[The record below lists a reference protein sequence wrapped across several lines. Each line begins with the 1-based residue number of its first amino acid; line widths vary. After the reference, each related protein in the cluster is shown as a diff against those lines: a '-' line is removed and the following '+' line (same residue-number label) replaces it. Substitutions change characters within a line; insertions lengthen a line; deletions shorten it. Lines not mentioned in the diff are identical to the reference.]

1 MRRSKMRLRLASAAS
16 LLGALARS
24 ASAAGQEPPPTAEP
38 AQDDQQLEVSAPG
51 WSPVVE
57 EARAPHHL
65 RSFIEMGT
73 GLALGA
79 TGYWILMDRNVA
91 DWDNPSP
98 EDRFKGKS
106 WIFDNNSLAV
116 NFLGHPLTGGLS
128 YSFAR
133 ANHQSVA
140 GSFAY
145 SFVTSFLWEFLLEY
159 KEKVSVNDTIVTPGA
174 GLPIGEFFYKLGLYL
189 DSGNG
194 RSTSV
199 DVARWLLG
207 TGVALDRTLDGRPRP
222 SVGSR
227 DRLGFSQMIWHDFA
241 LRYGLS
247 INETPRQAEYARY
260 RVGLSAR
267 LVTLPFY
274 LRKTP
279 GVWLRGF
286 YRAEISDF
294 SLATEA
300 SRHGAGL
307 FVGADTIVA
316 GLHLQRIESARQ
328 LEPKG
333 SLLVGEALTAGS
345 SIGYVFLRSS
355 ANRFR
360 GVESAVA
367 KADPPM
373 SWHTPHSREQL
384 SAFHLPGIALESR
397 LDRRWGSLQFSGRL
411 QPSFGGLGAPA
422 FYDWAAANLD
432 EKGKHILH
440 RQGYF
445 YGWGPALSAKAAL
458 ALGPL
463 RAGFDVSYARYD
475 SQEGYDRHIERITVD
490 VPAEG
495 DFLQYEGS
503 LGVSPAGTPVSV
515 SLDYGVRRFR
525 SKVESFE
532 RTARVVERGLSA
544 TWTF

>member
-1 MRRSKMRLRLASAAS
+1 MVRLVSAAS
-16 LLGALARS
+16 LLGVLARS
-24 ASAAGQEPPPTAEP
+24 ANAAGQVAARVTDTGQDEVVLGTAP
-38 AQDDQQLEVSAPG
+38 V
-51 WSPVVE
+51 WSPRSE
-57 EARAPHHL
+57 EARAPHHV
-65 RSFIEMGT
+65 RSWLQMGV
-73 GLALGA
+73 GLGLGA
-79 TGYWILMDRNVA
+79 TGYWILMDRNIA

-98 EDRFKGKS
+98 EDRFKGKA

-145 SFVTSFLWEFLLEY
+145 SFVTSFLWEFVLEY

-189 DSGNG
+189 NTGDGK
-194 RSTSV
+194 STSV

-207 TGVALDRTLDGRPRP
+207 TGVSLDRALDADKRPP
-222 SVGSR
+222 AGIR
-227 DRLGFSQMIWHDFA
+227 DQLGFSETVWHDFE
-241 LRYGLS
+241 LRYGVSL
-247 INETPRQAEYARY
+247 NETPSVAEYARY

-267 LVTLPFY
+267 LVTLPLY
-274 LRKTP
+274 LRQTLEPSRLLK
-279 GVWLRGF
+279 GF

-294 SLATEA
+294 SVATEG

-316 GLHLQRIESARQ
+316 GVHMQHIESSRR
-328 LEPKG
+328 LTPKR
-333 SLLVGEALTAGS
+333 SVLVGEALTAGS

-355 ANRFR
+355 ANRYR
-360 GVESAVA
+360 GVERAVA

-373 SWHTPHSREQL
+373 SWHTPHSREQF
-384 SAFHLPGIALESR
+384 SAFHLPGLALESR
-397 LDRRWGSLQFSGRL
+397 LDRRWGGLQLSGRL

-422 FYDWAAANLD
+422 FYDWAAANLE

-445 YGWGPALSAKAAL
+445 YGWGPAMSAKAAL

-463 RAGFDVSYARYD
+463 RARFDVTYARYD

-495 DFLQYEGS
+495 DFLHYEGS
-503 LGVSPAGTPVSV
+503 LGVSPARTPVSV

>member
-1 MRRSKMRLRLASAAS
+1 MRGRLTVRLLGAAS
-16 LLGALARS
+16 LLSMLAHAALGRAQVADAQRS
-24 ASAAGQEPPPTAEP
+24 AEPE
-38 AQDDQQLEVSAPG
+38 
-51 WSPVVE
+51 WSPAE
-57 EARAPHHL
+57 EEVRAPHHA
-65 RSFIEMGT
+65 RSFLEMGA

-98 EDRFKGKS
+98 EDRFRGEA

-133 ANHQSVA
+133 ANHQGVA

-145 SFVTSFLWEFLLEY
+145 SFVTSFLWEFVLEY
-159 KEKVSVNDTIVTPGA
+159 KEKISVNDTIATPGA

-189 DSGNG
+189 DSGDG

-207 TGVALDRTLDGRPRP
+207 TGVALDRSLDGRATPR
-222 SVGSR
+222 VITR
-227 DRLGFSQMIWHDFA
+227 DRLGFSRQIWHDFA
-241 LRYGLS
+241 LRYGVSL
-247 INETPRQAEYARY
+247 NDTPSEAEYARY
-260 RVGLSAR
+260 RVGLAAR
-267 LVTLPFY
+267 LVTLPGY
-274 LRKTP
+274 LKPRSL
-279 GVWLRGF
+279 VRGF
-286 YRAEISDF
+286 HRAEISDF
-294 SLATEA
+294 SVSSEA

-307 FVGADTIVA
+307 LVGADTILA
-316 GLHLQRIESARQ
+316 GIHLQDMQQAGRKVTGA
-328 LEPKG
+328 
-333 SLLVGEALTAGS
+333 ALSAGS
-345 SIGYVFLRSS
+345 SMGFAFLRSS
-355 ANRFR
+355 ANRYR
-360 GVESAVA
+360 SVERAVA
-367 KADPPM
+367 APDPPL
-373 SWHTPHSREQL
+373 SYHTPHSREQF
-384 SAFHLPGIALESR
+384 SGFHLPGLALEAR
-397 LDRRWGSLQFSGRL
+397 VQQRWGSLQLGGRL

-445 YGWGPALSAKAAL
+445 YGWGPAMSAKAAL

-463 RAGFDVSYARYD
+463 RAHFDVSYARYD

-495 DFLQYEGS
+495 DFLAYEGS
-503 LGVSPAGTPVSV
+503 VGVSPAGAPLSV
-515 SLDYGVRRFR
+515 SLDVGVRRFR

-544 TWTF
+544 TWAF

>member
-1 MRRSKMRLRLASAAS
+1 M
-16 LLGALARS
+16 GA
-24 ASAAGQEPPPTAEP
+24 
-38 AQDDQQLEVSAPG
+38 
-51 WSPVVE
+51 
-57 EARAPHHL
+57 
-65 RSFIEMGT
+65 

-79 TGYWILMDRNVA
+79 TGYWIWMDRNVA

-98 EDRFKGKS
+98 EDRFKS
-106 WIFDNNSLAV
+106 EAWIFDNNSLAV

-133 ANHQSVA
+133 ANHHSVA

-145 SFVTSFLWEFLLEY
+145 SFVTSFAWEFLLEF
-159 KEKVSVNDTIVTPGA
+159 KEKVSVNDTIATPGA

-189 DSGNG
+189 DTGDG
-194 RSTSV
+194 QSTAV
-199 DVARWLLG
+199 DATRWLLG
-207 TGVALDRTLDGRPRP
+207 MGVALDRSLDGRARPR
-222 SVGSR
+222 VIRR
-227 DRLGFSQMIWHDFA
+227 DNLGFSRQIWHEFA
-241 LRYGLS
+241 LRYGVS
-247 INETPRQAEYARY
+247 VNETPSEDEYARY
-260 RVGLSAR
+260 RVGLSGR
-267 LVTLPFY
+267 LVTLPGY
-274 LRKTP
+274 LQP
-279 GVWLRGF
+279 GSMLRGF
-286 YRAEISDF
+286 HRAEISDF
-294 SLATEA
+294 SMSVEA

-307 FVGADTIVA
+307 LVGADTIVA
-316 GLHLQRIESARQ
+316 GVHLQDMQRTGRDVTGQ
-328 LEPKG
+328 
-333 SLLVGEALTAGS
+333 ALSAGS
-345 SIGYVFLRSS
+345 SMGFAFLRSS
-355 ANRFR
+355 ANRYR
-360 GVESAVA
+360 GVERAVA
-367 KADPPM
+367 APDPPM
-373 SWHTPHSREQL
+373 SWHTPHSREQY
-384 SAFHLPGIALESR
+384 SGFHLPGLALDAHLR
-397 LDRRWGSLQFSGRL
+397 RRWGGLELGGRL

-445 YGWGPALSAKAAL
+445 YGWGPAMSAKAAL

-463 RAGFDVSYARYD
+463 RARFDLSYARYD

-525 SKVESFE
+525 SEVESFE
-532 RTARVVERGLSA
+532 RTTRVVERGLSA